1 VTHLSFRIIRPTS
14 EVPGAGPVKE
24 DEAKMYTLFK
34 LNAEFEPPNVEA
46 DRAGQGQ
53 PEQSKT
59 GTVAGSGPSTCWA
72 AQLPPDTTTGAAP

>member
-1 VTHLSFRIIRPTS
+1 MNH
-14 EVPGAGPVKE
+14 
-24 DEAKMYTLFK
+24 EAT
-34 LNAEFEPPNVEA
+34 PNVEA